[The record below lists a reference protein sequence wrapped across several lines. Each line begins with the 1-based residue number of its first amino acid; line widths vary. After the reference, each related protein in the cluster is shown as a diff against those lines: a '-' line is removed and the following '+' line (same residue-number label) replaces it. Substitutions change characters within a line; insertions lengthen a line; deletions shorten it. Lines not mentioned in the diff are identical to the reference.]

1 MAGSAFQSDAVAMAQ
16 AIKGFNESAEDTRST
31 MSLLAHELTHV
42 VQQRSGVYQGAQAE
56 AFSQLHSRLQDDMR
70 VAGQELDTMSRLIG
84 DSVTNYNTGDT
95 EAASTF
101 TSLSGQTGNSSV
113 LGRLSGN

>member
-31 MSLLAHELTHV
+31 MNLLAHELAHV
-42 VQQRSGVYQGAQAE
+42 VQQRSAYAGTQAD
-56 AFSQLHSRLQDDMR
+56 AFAQLHSRVQDDMR
-70 VAGQELDTMSRLIG
+70 VAGQELATMSRLIG

-95 EAASTF
+95 EAASSF
-101 TSLSGQTGNSSV
+101 TSLAGQTGNSSV